1 MYLTWYGQSCFKIQ
15 TKEKNILINPFGP
28 KEAGLKGPNLRA
40 EIVILSNSADYER
53 AIRAFPPETFL
64 IYGPGEY
71 EISDMVIDGIGC
83 VDKNKINTVFRFE
96 IEKVKIGFLAELG
109 RLLKEEEIEK
119 FNGIDLLLIPVGGPI
134 DPKSRTFKGQTLLK
148 AEEAVKLIGQLEPKV
163 VIPYYYQISGLK
175 PGHDKKLGS
184 LDKFLHLL
192 GLKPSQAAEKLKIS
206 ARDLAGN
213 KKLELIILTPKT
225 F

>member
-1 MYLTWYGQSCFKIQ
+1 MTISWYGQGCFKIQ

-40 EIVILSNSADYER
+40 EIVVLSDSADRER
-53 AIRAFPPETFL
+53 AIRAFSPETFL

-71 EISDMVIDGIGC
+71 EISDMVIDGIDC

-119 FNGIDLLLIPVGGPI
+119 LNGIDLLLIPVGG
-134 DPKSRTFKGQTLLK
+134 QTVLK
-148 AEEAVKLIGQLEPKV
+148 AEEAVKLIGQFEPKV
-163 VIPYYYQISGLK
+163 VVPYYYRISVIKSG
-175 PGHDKKLGS
+175 PNKKLDS
-184 LDKFLHLL
+184 LDKFIHLL
-192 GLKPSQAAEKLKIS
+192 GLKSSQTVEKLKIN

-225 F
+225 L